1 MNIPKISVGDRLELK
16 KKHPC
21 GNDRFSVV
29 RSGMDFKLQ
38 CEKCGHVVLIPRLKA
53 EKNIKKVI
61 RDNIDK

>member
-1 MNIPKISVGDRLELK
+1 MDIRVGDVLVMK

-38 CEKCGHVVLIPRLKA
+38 CEKCGHVVMIPRLKA

-61 RDNIDK
+61 REEQQ